1 MEFTFALE
9 LGLRR
14 RITVEAPNRVVGLEK
29 AEAEK
34 MAWVRRVSEDADS
47 EFFDLVIRTVA
58 STPAKV
64 AKKPPAE
71 KRPQPVKAVEEQEAT
86 QILNIENAKGLSKYS
101 QDRLVPAGRVKKG
114 SKVYVEMGGEFL
126 PATVEPGS
134 STS

>member
-1 MEFTFALE
+1 M
-9 LGLRR
+9 
-14 RITVEAPNRVVGLEK
+14 
-29 AEAEK
+29 
-34 MAWVRRVSEDADS
+34 
-47 EFFDLVIRTVA
+47 IRTVA

-126 PATVEPGS
+126 PATVES
-134 STS
+134 SDKGQVKLAAPFDQGTVPAHRLRRLQ